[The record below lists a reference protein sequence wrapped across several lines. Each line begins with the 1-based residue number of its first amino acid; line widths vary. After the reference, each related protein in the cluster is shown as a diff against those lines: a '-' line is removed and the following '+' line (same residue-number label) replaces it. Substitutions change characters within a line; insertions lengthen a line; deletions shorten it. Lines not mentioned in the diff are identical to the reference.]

1 MTLTLAQLNALE
13 PAVAEQVLHGLYE
26 HSPWIVHKAL
36 AARPFA
42 SLAQFKRRM
51 VEVLSAADS
60 EAQLA
65 LIRAHPE
72 LAGKA
77 MVEQTL
83 TAQSSQEQSRA
94 GLTHCTPEELRRIG
108 QLNSA
113 YSERFGFPFILA
125 VRGERGRG
133 LSKQQIFETFERR
146 LQGAPDFEF
155 EECLRH
161 IHRIAELR
169 LSDKFGFE
177 PRLGHQ
183 IWDWAE
189 GLAQFSEE
197 AYQEQ
202 GQLTVTYLSPA
213 HRACAAHLKSLMQE
227 CRFDEVRIDAVGNV
241 VGRYLSANKAAKT
254 LLTGSHFDTVRNAG
268 KHDGRL
274 GILIPV
280 ACVRELASQGRRLP
294 FHIEVV
300 AFAEEEGQ
308 RFKTGFLASSALVGQ
323 FDSHWLE
330 QRDEAG
336 VTLRQAMLEA
346 SLQPA
351 DIGTLRRDPSN
362 YLGFVEVHIEQ
373 GPVLN
378 ELQLPLGVVTSIN
391 GSVRCA
397 VEINGS
403 ACHAGTTPMGKR
415 QDAAVAA
422 AELVLAVE
430 RRAARDADSVATVGQ
445 LLVPG
450 GSPNVVPARCQF
462 TLDMRAPSD
471 AQRDALVQDILAALA
486 EICARRQLHYTL
498 EETLRVAAAPSAP
511 AWQQR
516 WEQAVATLGLP
527 VHRMPSGAGHDAMK
541 LHAIMPQAMLFVRG
555 QNSGISHSPL
565 ESTSSDDIELAADAF
580 AQLLAQLAAEF

>member
-1 MTLTLAQLNALE
+1 MTLTLEQLNSAD
-13 PAVAEQVLHGLYE
+13 PATAQQLLHGLYE
-26 HSPWIVHKAL
+26 HSPWIVQKAL
-36 AARPFA
+36 AARPFV
-42 SLAQFKRRM
+42 SLAQLKRRL

-77 MVEQTL
+77 MLEQSLTVE
-83 TAQSSQEQSRA
+83 SSQEQSRA
-94 GLTHCTPEELRRIG
+94 GLTHCTPEELRRIA
-108 QLNSA
+108 QLNAA
-113 YSERFGFPFILA
+113 YQQRFGFPFILA
-125 VRGERGRG
+125 VRGERGQG
-133 LSKQQIFETFERR
+133 QSKQQIFQSFERR
-146 LQGAPDFEF
+146 LQGTRDFEIQ
-155 EECLRH
+155 ECLRN

-169 LSDKFGFE
+169 LNDKFGFE

-189 GLAQFSEE
+189 ALAQFSE
-197 AYQEQ
+197 APYQEQ
-202 GQLTVTYLSPA
+202 GQLTVTYLSAA
-213 HRACAAHLKSLMQE
+213 HRACAAHLKSLLLE
-227 CRFDEVRIDAVGNV
+227 CRFDEVEIDAIGNV
-241 VGRYLSANKAAKT
+241 VGRYLSAHSAAKT

-274 GILIPV
+274 GILIPM
-280 ACVRELASQGRRLP
+280 ACVRELAEQGRRLP

-300 AFAEEEGQ
+300 AFTEEEGQ

-323 FDSHWLE
+323 FDDAWLE
-330 QRDEAG
+330 QLDEAG
-336 VTLRQAMLEA
+336 VSLRQAMLDSA
-346 SLQPA
+346 LRPG
-351 DIGTLRRDPSN
+351 DIGALRRDPVN

-397 VEINGS
+397 VEISGN
-403 ACHAGTTPMGKR
+403 ACHAGTTPMRRR

-422 AELVLAVE
+422 AELILAVE
-430 RRAARDADSVATVGQ
+430 QRAARDADSVATVGQ

-450 GSPNVVPARCQF
+450 GSPNVVPGRCQF
-462 TLDMRAPSD
+462 TLDMRAPTD

-516 WEQAVATLGLP
+516 WQRAVAAQGLP
-527 VHRMPSGAGHDAMK
+527 VHCLPSGAGHDAMK

-565 ESTSSDDIELAADAF
+565 ESTSSDDIQLATDTMSEL
-580 AQLLAQLAAEF
+580 LEQLAAEF